1 MPEAGSSIFVDVLL
15 IVLYLLLAAML
26 GLTVWS
32 VVHSMCRRSKEVQ
45 PTRMVSVR
53 TTAIIAGGLL
63 AVVLVLTFV
72 LASTQPLLINGTQFA
87 DTLWLRL
94 SDMFIYTTLVM
105 LVVAA
110 VCVVWG
116 SLHRRFP
123 WK

>member
-15 IVLYLLLAAML
+15 VVLYLLLAAML
-26 GLTVWS
+26 GLTAWS
-32 VVHSMCRRSKEVQ
+32 VVHSMCHRSKEVQ

-53 TTAIIAGGLL
+53 TTAIIAGSLL
-63 AVVLVLTFV
+63 AAVLVLTFV
-72 LASTQPLLINGTQFA
+72 LASTQPLLINGKQFA

-94 SDMFIYTTLVM
+94 SDMFIYTTLIM

-110 VCVVWG
+110 VCVAWG
-116 SLHRRFP
+116 SLHRKFP